1 MIDITAEA
9 QNKGK
14 KMNRI
19 EDHLRDIWD
28 NVKHT
33 NILII
38 GVPKEEDKKE
48 GHEKIFEEVNS

>member
-33 NILII
+33 NI
-38 GVPKEEDKKE
+38 
-48 GHEKIFEEVNS
+48 

>member
-1 MIDITAEA
+1 MQNNRVKRILSKLEYRMIDITAEA

-28 NVKHT
+28 NVKRT
-33 NILII
+33 DI
-38 GVPKEEDKKE
+38 
-48 GHEKIFEEVNS
+48 